1 MYHMHV
7 YYTARDKETLC
18 RFFEAVKR
26 EKIMEKT
33 REEDGNLKYE
43 YYFSAER
50 ENEIL
55 IVEEWKSKESQQH
68 HDGLNH
74 ILKLMEIKAEYGI
87 LTQAEEIDG

>member
-7 YYTARDKETLC
+7 YYTARDKETLY

-55 IVEEWKSKESQQH
+55 IVEEWKSKESQ
-68 HDGLNH
+68 
-74 ILKLMEIKAEYGI
+74 
-87 LTQAEEIDG
+87 

>member
-18 RFFEAVKR
+18 RFFEAVKK
-26 EKIMEKT
+26 EGIIEKT
-33 REEDGNLKYE
+33 REEDGNLRYE

-55 IVEEWKSKESQQH
+55 IVEAWKSKEAQQR

-74 ILKLMEIKAEYGI
+74 ILRLMEIKEEYGI
-87 LTQAEEIDG
+87 STLAEEING